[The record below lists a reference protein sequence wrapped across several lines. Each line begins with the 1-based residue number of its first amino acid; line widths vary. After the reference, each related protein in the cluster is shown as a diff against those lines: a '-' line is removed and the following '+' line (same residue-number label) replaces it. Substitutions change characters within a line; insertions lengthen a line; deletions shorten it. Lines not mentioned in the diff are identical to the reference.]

1 MNRREP
7 MRKPNVTL
15 VTERGQSVSPDTK
28 EVTLLATS
36 ELAALLDTLAAVR
49 MDLSRIAESKSMPE
63 SAKVERLRF
72 AIVAIDAV
80 TVEVKKTGGLDFIAN
95 AAAR

>member
-7 MRKPNVTL
+7 LRKPIVSL
-15 VTERGQSVSPDTK
+15 VTDGGQSVSPDIK

-36 ELAALLDTLAAVR
+36 EYGALLDTLAAVR
-49 MDLSRIAESKSMPE
+49 MDLSQVADSKAMPE
-63 SAKVERLRF
+63 SDKIERLRF

-80 TVEVKKTGGLDFIAN
+80 TVEVKKAGGLDFIAN